1 MLIGDSMQVHLYS
14 VLEWQR
20 GASLKATAGFCRDDC
35 INIDSPVQ
43 SRLAVN
49 RKRTALDTECLDT
62 ESSSDGQ
69 EGTCDLNHT
78 MRELKALLL
87 KQTPAHTNICTY
99 TFEDFSLTFT
109 VN

>member
-1 MLIGDSMQVHLYS
+1 MTERSFSD
-14 VLEWQR
+14 
-20 GASLKATAGFCRDDC
+20 ATAGFCRDDC
-35 INIDSPVQ
+35 ININSPVQ

-87 KQTPAHTNICTY
+87 KQTPAHTQAYALILLRI
-99 TFEDFSLTFT
+99 SH
-109 VN
+109 

>member
-1 MLIGDSMQVHLYS
+1 MTERSFSD
-14 VLEWQR
+14 
-20 GASLKATAGFCRDDC
+20 ATAGFCRDDC

-43 SRLAVN
+43 RLVVN
-49 RKRTALDTECLDT
+49 RNRTALDTECLDT

-78 MRELKALLL
+78 TRELKALLL
-87 KQTPAHTNICTY
+87 KHK
-99 TFEDFSLTFT
+99 LTHKHMHLYFWGF

>member
-1 MLIGDSMQVHLYS
+1 M
-14 VLEWQR
+14 
-20 GASLKATAGFCRDDC
+20 TARNFSDAAAGSCRDDC

-49 RKRTALDTECLDT
+49 RKHTALDTERLLDT
-62 ESSSDGQ
+62 ESPSDGQ

-78 MRELKALLL
+78 IREHKVLLL
-87 KQTPAHTNICTY
+87 KHQLTQTY
-99 TFEDFSLTFT
+99 TCEDLSVTSN